1 MMLLYRLHAYY
12 TTVRTSICAT
22 LYSLV
27 HEMEA
32 VMPLEVKIPS
42 SKVLINGKLEYSE
55 WAKLKFEQLNLISE
69 KRLIINCHHQF
80 YQSKMVK
87 AYNNKFRLR
96 VFKEGDLALNKILLI
111 WGEDQSKRAPNY
123 EGSYMVKKAFSGGA
137 LILTM
142 MDRDDVSKLVN
153 SDVVKK

>member
-1 MMLLYRLHAYY
+1 M
-12 TTVRTSICAT
+12 CAT

-32 VMPLEVKIPS
+32 AMSLEVKIPS
-42 SKVLINGKLEYSE
+42 SKVQINGKLEYSE
-55 WAKLKFEQLNLISE
+55 WAKLKFKQLNLINE

-87 AYNNKFRLR
+87 RYNKKFRLR

-111 WGEDQSKRAPNY
+111 WGEDHSKRAPNY
-123 EGSYMVKKAFSGGA
+123 KESLFWKCLNFDQDGQK
-137 LILTM
+137 
-142 MDRDDVSKLVN
+142 
-153 SDVVKK
+153 

>member
-1 MMLLYRLHAYY
+1 MLLYRLHAYY
-12 TTVRTSICAT
+12 TTVIISMCAT

-27 HEMEA
+27 HEMEV
-32 VMPLEVKIPS
+32 VMPLKVKIPS

-87 AYNNKFRLR
+87 AYNKKFRLR

-111 WGEDQSKRAPNY
+111 
-123 EGSYMVKKAFSGGA
+123 
-137 LILTM
+137 
-142 MDRDDVSKLVN
+142 
-153 SDVVKK
+153 